1 MDIVVPQLA
10 NAVYEDRIRDALRAR
25 RFSIPTRSNSL
36 PLILRNLL
44 HLFA

>member
-10 NAVYEDRIRDALRAR
+10 NAVYEDRIRDAEKAR
-25 RFSIPTRSNSL
+25 RFSIPTRDNRL
-36 PLILRNLL
+36 TFMLKNLL